1 MVMKMMQ
8 KLYDYIYNMVVNHKV
23 LDEEYIKKR
32 AYKYADNIGLVNRY
46 GITKVKQEIEK
57 MIQHLKDSVRLPK
70 ERKVTLLQVYI
81 RMNWDKLVKEAK

>member
-1 MVMKMMQ
+1 MKMMQ

-81 RMNWDKLVKEAK
+81 RMNWDKLVKEAR